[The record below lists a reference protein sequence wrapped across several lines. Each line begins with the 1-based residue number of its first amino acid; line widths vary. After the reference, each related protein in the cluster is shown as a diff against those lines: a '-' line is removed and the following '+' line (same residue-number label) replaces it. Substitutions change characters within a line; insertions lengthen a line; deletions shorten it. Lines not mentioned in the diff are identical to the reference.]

1 MRNKMI
7 VPTVAVA
14 GLLLVGCGSD
24 SDDSDESQ
32 PNDPSRSAPDESG
45 DDAGS
50 PPEDG
55 DGGQDDEDADAGST
69 EGGGEDGADTGGDA
83 GEADAAAFDARAR
96 EVAESWP
103 EPLPPAEPAEQL
115 ASVTGM
121 LPAEST
127 NEELTV
133 EIGHGQC
140 DADFGAWVAETD
152 ELVIV
157 GGWAEPDP
165 SVDMCAE
172 VMVMDEAPVEL
183 EAELGD
189 RTVVDA
195 ATGEELTV
203 VEQDAG

>member
-24 SDDSDESQ
+24 SDDSDESR
-32 PNDPSRSAPDESG
+32 PNDPSQSAPDDAG

-50 PPEDG
+50 PSEDG
-55 DGGQDDEDADAGST
+55 SGDGAEDGEDGQGDENA
-69 EGGGEDGADTGGDA
+69 EGGGEEGDA
-83 GEADAAAFDARAR
+83 EDADAAAFDARAR

-103 EPLPPAEPAEQL
+103 EPVPPAEPAEQL

-157 GGWAEPDP
+157 GGWAEADP

-172 VMVMDEAPVEL
+172 VMVLDEAPVEL
-183 EAELGD
+183 ETELGD

-195 ATGEELTV
+195 TTGEEVTV
-203 VEQDAG
+203 AEPDAG